1 MYNEILH
8 KYYTI
13 EHYSAIRR
21 MKYCHLWQ
29 HEWTYRILYL
39 GKSEK
44 GKYYV
49 RYMKSKKEYK

>member
-1 MYNEILH
+1 
-8 KYYTI
+8 
-13 EHYSAIRR
+13 

-39 GKSEK
+39 VKSEK

-49 RYMKSKKEYK
+49 RYMKSKKRIQMNLFPKQKQTP